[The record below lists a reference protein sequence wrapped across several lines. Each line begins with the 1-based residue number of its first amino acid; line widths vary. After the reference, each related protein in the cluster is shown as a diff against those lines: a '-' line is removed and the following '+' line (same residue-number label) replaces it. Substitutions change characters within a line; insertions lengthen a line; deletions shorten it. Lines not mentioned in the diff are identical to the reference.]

1 MRKNIILWILEIAL
15 GVLGSIAVFW
25 GYSSMNIFTLYG
37 VLFVPGLLTAA
48 VYLYLIKSKKVSKLR
63 GNSLYISSMIF
74 SLIATLVFGVVDV
87 VLRSKNDMYET
98 IIANTRN
105 VLDGEYLIIKGN
117 SNLMDYIFIFVFIFL
132 IFWFIGKGNKIDEN
146 ELNVKKFWELLRK
159 YLPLKKT

>member
-1 MRKNIILWILEIAL
+1 
-15 GVLGSIAVFW
+15 
-25 GYSSMNIFTLYG
+25 MNIFTLYG

>member
-1 MRKNIILWILEIAL
+1 MDFRNCIRSIREHSSILGIFINEHFYTIWSTVCTRITN
-15 GVLGSIAVFW
+15 
-25 GYSSMNIFTLYG
+25 SSRIFKI
-37 VLFVPGLLTAA
+37 
-48 VYLYLIKSKKVSKLR
+48 IKSKKVSKLR

-132 IFWFIGKGNKIDEN
+132 IFWFIGKGNKIDEKRI
-146 ELNVKKFWELLRK
+146 EC
-159 YLPLKKT
+159 

>member
-15 GVLGSIAVFW
+15 GVLGSIAVFC

-132 IFWFIGKGNKIDEN
+132 IFWFIGKGNKIDEKRI
-146 ELNVKKFWELLRK
+146 EC
-159 YLPLKKT
+159 

>member
-63 GNSLYISSMIF
+63 GNSLYILSMIF

-132 IFWFIGKGNKIDEN
+132 IFWFIGKGNKIDEKRI
-146 ELNVKKFWELLRK
+146 EC
-159 YLPLKKT
+159 

>member
-48 VYLYLIKSKKVSKLR
+48 VYLYLIKSKKVSKLK
-63 GNSLYISSMIF
+63 MDC
-74 SLIATLVFGVVDV
+74 ATLVFGVVDV

-132 IFWFIGKGNKIDEN
+132 IFWFIGKGNKIDEKRI
-146 ELNVKKFWELLRK
+146 EC
-159 YLPLKKT
+159 

>member
-48 VYLYLIKSKKVSKLR
+48 VYLYLIKSKKVSKLH
-63 GNSLYISSMIF
+63 ISSMIF

-132 IFWFIGKGNKIDEN
+132 IFWFIGKGNKIDEKRI
-146 ELNVKKFWELLRK
+146 EC
-159 YLPLKKT
+159 